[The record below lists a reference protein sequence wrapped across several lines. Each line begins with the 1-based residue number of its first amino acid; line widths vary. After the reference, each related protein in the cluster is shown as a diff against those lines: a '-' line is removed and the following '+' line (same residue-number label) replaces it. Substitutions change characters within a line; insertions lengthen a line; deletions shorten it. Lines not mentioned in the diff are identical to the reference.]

1 MLYRSAT
8 DLAGADLPV
17 NVRLLANSVLQVR
30 DVGLEPVPV
39 ADDGGSLHCVTAL
52 CSLPSVGQERR
63 SLSER
68 FMLRVRHHGKKE
80 VLNISVIIGQRF
92 WMEQLSFYVIDS
104 AALAP
109 ALDDKTGPLNC
120 FNNSSQEMLWKI
132 CCKHQNE
139 TQFPTASI
147 TRLMQNL
154 ACVLHTS
161 R

>member
-1 MLYRSAT
+1 MFRDRSAT

-52 CSLPSVGQERR
+52 CSLPSAGQGRR

-68 FMLRVRHHGKKE
+68 GARRHGKKE
-80 VLNISVIIGQRF
+80 VSSISVLIGQRF
-92 WMEQLSFYVIDS
+92 WMEQPSFYGIDS
-104 AALAP
+104 TAAAP
-109 ALDDKTGPLNC
+109 APDDETASLNC
-120 FNNSSQEMLWKI
+120 FNDQPQETLQKT
-132 CCKHQNE
+132 CCKYQ
-139 TQFPTASI
+139 TVD
-147 TRLMQNL
+147 
-154 ACVLHTS
+154 VLQH